1 MLLLAAEISRHAAKH
16 LAPRHFLT
24 LGFQG
29 DAR

>member
-1 MLLLAAEISRHAAKH
+1 MLLLAAEISPHVAKD
-16 LAPRHFLT
+16 LAQRDFLT